1 MSNKNLFFVRLSLK
15 VIKNMFCD
23 RLRDIR
29 KRRGMTQE
37 EMAKALNI
45 TSVGYGNYERGR
57 NEPDIETLK
66 KLSSIL
72 NVSIDELLE
81 NDRGWTT
88 KLCAEEII
96 RLAREII
103 RGDD

>member
-1 MSNKNLFFVRLSLK
+1 MGNEVFANKLRKVRRS
-15 VIKNMFCD
+15 
-23 RLRDIR
+23 
-29 KRRGMTQE
+29 RGLTQTQ
-37 EMAKALNI
+37 MAKMLNI
-45 TSVGYGNYERGR
+45 SATGYGDYERGR
-57 NEPDIETLK
+57 TEPDIETLK

-103 RGDD
+103 REDD